1 MTGEAVEV
9 DLRVARVPSRILSAV
24 IDLVVQ
30 LTLLFT
36 GIFLISELAAGSSE
50 SGSDAASLV
59 LLLAVLVGY
68 PVVLEWLWRG
78 KTLGKAAM
86 GQRVVRDDGGPIRLR
101 QAAVRGVVG
110 FFERYMLFGIIPIVA
125 SLSSRRGQR
134 IGDMLA
140 GTVVISE
147 RGARHVERVA
157 VMPPPLAGWA
167 AAADLSRLPD
177 DLALSARQFLARSAE
192 LHPSARD
199 ELGDRLV
206 NAIAA
211 VVSPPPPPGTPGW
224 AYLAAVLAERRRR
237 EELRLAARAGGSPET
252 TRAWGYG
259 PRTPQT
265 TVPMK
270 PSPGSPEH
278 FRPSGGPPAGGP
290 PPPGPPPP
298 EPGPGGFVLPS

>member
-9 DLRVARVPSRILSAV
+9 DLRVARLPSRILSAV

-30 LTLLFT
+30 FTLLFV
-36 GIFLISELAAGSSE
+36 GILLVTELAADSSE

-78 KTLGKAAM
+78 KTIGKAAM

-110 FFERYMLFGIIPIVA
+110 FFERYMLFGIVPIVA
-125 SLSSRRGQR
+125 SLLSRRGQR

-140 GTVVISE
+140 GTVVVTE
-147 RGARHVERVA
+147 RGARHVDRVA
-157 VMPPPLAGWA
+157 MMPPPLAGWA

-177 DLALSARQFLARSAE
+177 DLALSARQFLARAGE
-192 LHPSARD
+192 LHPAARD

-206 NAIAA
+206 SAIAG

-237 EELRLAARAGGSPET
+237 EELRLAARAGVHAGQKAT
-252 TRAWGYG
+252 TRAHGYG
-259 PRTPQT
+259 PGFPQT
-265 TVPMK
+265 TVRMDP
-270 PSPGSPEH
+270 PPGSPEH
-278 FRPSGGPPAGGP
+278 FRSGP
-290 PPPGPPPP
+290 PPGSPPPAAPPP